1 MCPAHQQLPEA
12 RGSPPQCLM
21 GHHSRRRAEDP
32 GGSHAQH
39 LLQQTMVSKAPSPTL
54 SRLASTLLA
63 FPCVVCPALAR
74 LSGTASVCPTPLLPG
89 AWQPS
94 APSTRLSALP
104 AISGLRAAPSLPCFL
119 YSIGVWIKLCFGGKK
134 QAGPQFSSSKRPETE
149 LRPAFVR
156 GLPFR
161 QGRLHHHQGAVV
173 CTGRFSG

>member
-21 GHHSRRRAEDP
+21 GHHSWRRAEDP

-39 LLQQTMVSKAPSPTL
+39 LLQQTMVSKAPSPT
-54 SRLASTLLA
+54 
-63 FPCVVCPALAR
+63 

>member
-21 GHHSRRRAEDP
+21 GHHSRHRAEDP
-32 GGSHAQH
+32 GGSRAQH
-39 LLQQTMVSKAPSPTL
+39 LLQQTVVSKAPSPTV
-54 SRLASTLLA
+54 SRLTSALLA
-63 FPCVVCPALAR
+63 FPCVVCPALTR

-94 APSTRLSALP
+94 APSTRLSALL
-104 AISGLRAAPSLPCFL
+104 AISGLRVTASLPCSL

-134 QAGPQFSSSKRPETE
+134 QTGPQFTSSKRPKTE
-149 LRPAFVR
+149 IRPAFVR

-161 QGRLHHHQGAVV
+161 QGGLHHHQGTVFM
-173 CTGRFSG
+173 GRVSR